1 MIYGYA
7 RISTLGQTLD
17 TQLAQL
23 KTAGIDRLVSEKV
36 SGVKQRRE
44 LEKLL
49 DRLEPGDVLVV
60 TKLDRLARSTLD
72 LLQIV
77 ARIGQ
82 QGAGF
87 RSLGDSWADT
97 TTPHGRL
104 MMTILAGI
112 AEFERELI
120 LQRTGEGRARAK
132 AEGVQFGRKPKLT
145 PHQRREVLRRLGEGE
160 AMRQIAKTFN
170 VDHTTIS
177 RMAARQAAAAAAV
190 TNSQ

>member
-1 MIYGYA
+1 MPGFRPSA
-7 RISTLGQTLD
+7 SQTLE
-17 TQLAQL
+17 TQKQGLES
-23 KTAGIDRLVSEKV
+23 AGIDRLVSEKV

-49 DRLEPGDVLVV
+49 DRLNPGDLLVV

-87 RSLGDSWADT
+87 KSLGDSWADT

-177 RMAARQAAAAAAV
+177 RMAARQAATAGLQV
-190 TNSQ
+190 QP

>member
-120 LQRTGEGRARAK
+120 HQRTRSGRVAAK
-132 AEGVQFGRKPKLT
+132 ARGVRFGRPPKLT
-145 PHQRREVLRRLGEGE
+145 ADQIALGQRLVGEGTSVRE
-160 AMRQIAKTFN
+160 AAKLLKCHHATLYRAL
-170 VDHTTIS
+170 S
-177 RMAARQAAAAAAV
+177 APAV
-190 TNSQ
+190 TFQSRLQQ